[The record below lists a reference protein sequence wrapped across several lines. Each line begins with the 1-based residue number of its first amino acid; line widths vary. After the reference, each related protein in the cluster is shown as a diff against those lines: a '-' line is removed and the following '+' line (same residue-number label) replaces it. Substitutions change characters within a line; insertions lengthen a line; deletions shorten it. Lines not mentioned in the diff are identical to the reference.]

1 MIKRLINSFSVL
13 LSVFS
18 FRNWHKI
25 WLKKRDWITVIVKK
39 IFQISNFFL
48 EEIVRSTGNFC
59 SIEKTHNKTFFPN
72 FGTKSIEI

>member
-18 FRNWHKI
+18 FCNWHKI
-25 WLKKRDWITVIVKK
+25 LLKKRDWITVIVKK

-48 EEIVRSTGNFC
+48 EEIVR
-59 SIEKTHNKTFFPN
+59 
-72 FGTKSIEI
+72 